1 MIYTA
6 EEILNKHHYT
16 RQDPECD
23 MEGLIKIINEARIEA
38 IKECAEI
45 AKSEWKQYDGYMGPI
60 VDKYSILK
68 LLDQIK

>member
-38 IKECAEI
+38 IKEAANGVHEVI
-45 AKSEWKQYDGYMGPI
+45 DANGKFFISKMD
-60 VDKYSILK
+60 ILK